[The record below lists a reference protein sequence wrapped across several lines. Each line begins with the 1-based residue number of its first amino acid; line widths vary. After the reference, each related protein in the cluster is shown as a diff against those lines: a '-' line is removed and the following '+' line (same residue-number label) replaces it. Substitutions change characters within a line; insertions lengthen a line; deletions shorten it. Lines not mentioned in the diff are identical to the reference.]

1 MKMKKIFFA
10 LIACFFAV
18 WLAVAEKT
26 PVKSLFHYK
35 LENGLSLFVAE
46 NHSVPLSYIEIAVRC
61 GSYTQNAQNAGLFH
75 LYEHMMFKGNSLYK
89 DAASVNRALSDMGV
103 SEWNGST
110 GLECVNYYFTVP
122 SDMTEKGLEFWSY
135 AIRNPLMEK
144 SEFEAEKKVV
154 ISEINGSASDPAH
167 ILMEARNNLLF
178 SDAPYTMSP
187 SGTEN
192 SVKNATLK
200 QLKSIQKTFYVP
212 NNSAVFVGGDVNPDE
227 VFEMVKKIFGSW
239 KKGKNPFADGMVK
252 HSKEPFDSAVFRV
265 MPYEKIS
272 EQLAQILVEFRGP
285 DAAYEAEDTFPVDIL
300 SNLIANPSGIFK
312 QSFANDEMLGI
323 PDSDYVGG
331 SYQTRKTCG
340 IISFYALVVQPELD
354 VAERAKY
361 FAEKIPEILE
371 KTAKNADKNQL
382 SKICGRLEDDNII
395 TGQTAEGLLGTV
407 RFWWSV
413 CDENYYY
420 SYNQKMSEVTD
431 SSLLD
436 FVEKYVA
443 GKNPLVTVL
452 VSPAV
457 YEKTK
462 SDFAQFGFEE
472 IKR

>member
-1 MKMKKIFFA
+1 MKKIFFA
-10 LIACFFAV
+10 LILCFFAV
-18 WLAVAEKT
+18 CLAVAEKT
-26 PVKSLFHYK
+26 PVKSLFHYE

-61 GSYTQNAQNAGLFH
+61 GAYTQNSQNAGLFH
-75 LYEHMMFKGNSLYK
+75 LYEHMMFKGNLLYK

-135 AIRNPLMEK
+135 AIRNPLLEK

-154 ISEINGSASDPAH
+154 ISEINGSAADPSR

-187 SGTEN
+187 SGTES

-200 QLKSIQKTFYVP
+200 QLKAIQKTFYVP

-227 VFEMVKKIFGSW
+227 VFAMVEKIFGSW
-239 KKGKNPFADGMVK
+239 KKGKNPFADGMIR
-252 HSKEPFDSAVFRV
+252 HSDEPFTSAVFRV

-272 EQLAQILVEFRGP
+272 DQLAQILVDFRGP
-285 DAAYEAEDTFPVDIL
+285 DAAYDVEDTFPVDVL
-300 SNLIANPSGIFK
+300 SNLMANPSGVFR
-312 QSFANDEMLGI
+312 QSFANDETLGI
-323 PDSDYVGG
+323 PDSEYVGG

-340 IISFYALVVQPELD
+340 ILSFYAVVVQPELD
-354 VAERAKY
+354 LAVRAKY
-361 FAEKIPEILE
+361 FANKIPEILE
-371 KTAKNADKNQL
+371 DTAKTADKNQI
-382 SKICGRLEDDNII
+382 SKICERLEDDNII
-395 TGQTAEGLLGTV
+395 TGQTAEGLLGTL

-436 FVEKYVA
+436 FVEKYVS

-452 VSPAV
+452 VSPTV

-462 SDFAQFGFEE
+462 SDFAQAGFEE

>member
-1 MKMKKIFFA
+1 MKKIFFA
-10 LIACFFAV
+10 FIACV
-18 WLAVAEKT
+18 LSLWIVVAEKT

-46 NHSVPLSYIEIAVRC
+46 NHSVPLTYIEIAVRC
-61 GSYTQNAQNAGLFH
+61 GAYTQNEHNAGLFH

-103 SEWNGST
+103 SEWNGTT

-135 AIRNPLMEK
+135 AIRSPLMEK

-154 ISEINGSASDPAH
+154 ISEINGGASDPAR
-167 ILMEARNNLLF
+167 ILMEARSNLLF
-178 SDAPYTMSP
+178 SDAPYTMTT
-187 SGTEN
+187 SGTED

-227 VFEMVKKIFGSW
+227 VFEMVRKIFGSW
-239 KKGKNPFADGMVK
+239 KKGKNPFAAGMIR
-252 HSKEPFDSAVFRV
+252 HSDSPFSSTVFRV

-272 EQLAQILVEFRGP
+272 DELAQFMVDFRGP
-285 DAAYEAEDTFPVDIL
+285 DAAYDVEDTFPADIL
-300 SNLIANPSGIFK
+300 LSLMANPSGVFK
-312 QSFANDEMLGI
+312 QSLANDEMLGI
-323 PDSDYVGG
+323 PDTDYVGAG
-331 SYQTRKTCG
+331 YHTQKTCG
-340 IISFYALVVQPELD
+340 ILSFYALVVQPELD

-361 FAEKIPEILE
+361 FVEKIPEVLE
-371 KTAKNADKNQL
+371 KTAESTDEKQIL
-382 SKICGRLEDDNII
+382 KICGRLEDDNII
-395 TGQTAEGLLGTV
+395 AGQTAEGLLEAV

-420 SYNQKMSEVTD
+420 SYNQKMAEVSN
-431 SSLLD
+431 SSLFD

-452 VSPAV
+452 VSPSV
-457 YEKTK
+457 YKKTK
-462 SDFAQFGFEE
+462 SEFVQAGFEE

>member
-1 MKMKKIFFA
+1 MKKIFFA
-10 LIACFFAV
+10 LILCFFAV
-18 WLAVAEKT
+18 CLAFAEKT
-26 PVKSLFHYK
+26 PVKSLFHYE

-61 GSYTQNAQNAGLFH
+61 GAYTQNSQNAGLFH

-135 AIRNPLMEK
+135 AIRNPLLEK

-154 ISEINGSASDPAH
+154 ISEINGSAEEPSR

-187 SGTEN
+187 SGTES

-200 QLKSIQKTFYVP
+200 QLKTIQKTFYVP

-227 VFEMVKKIFGSW
+227 VFAMVEKIFGSW
-239 KKGKNPFADGMVK
+239 KKGKNPFADGMIR
-252 HSKEPFDSAVFRV
+252 HSDEPFTSAVFRV

-272 EQLAQILVEFRGP
+272 DQLAQILVDFRGP
-285 DAAYEAEDTFPVDIL
+285 DAAYDVEDTFPVDVL
-300 SNLIANPSGIFK
+300 SNLMANPSGVFR
-312 QSFANDEMLGI
+312 QSFANDETLGI
-323 PDSDYVGG
+323 PDSEYVGG

-340 IISFYALVVQPELD
+340 ILSFYAVVVQPELD
-354 VAERAKY
+354 LAVRAKY
-361 FAEKIPEILE
+361 FANKIPEILE
-371 KTAKNADKNQL
+371 DTAKTADKNQI
-382 SKICGRLEDDNII
+382 SKICERLEDDNII
-395 TGQTAEGLLGTV
+395 TGQTAEGLLGTL

-431 SSLLD
+431 FSLLD
-436 FVEKYVA
+436 FVEKYVS

-452 VSPAV
+452 VSPTV

-462 SDFAQFGFEE
+462 SDFAQAGFEE

>member
-1 MKMKKIFFA
+1 MKKIFFA
-10 LIACFFAV
+10 FIACV
-18 WLAVAEKT
+18 LSLWIAVAEKT

-46 NHSVPLSYIEIAVRC
+46 NHSVSLTYIEIAVRC
-61 GSYTQNAQNAGLFH
+61 GAYTQNEHNAGLFH

-103 SEWNGST
+103 SEWNGTT

-135 AIRNPLMEK
+135 AIRSPLMEK

-154 ISEINGSASDPAH
+154 ISEINGGASDPAR
-167 ILMEARNNLLF
+167 ILMEARSNLLF
-178 SDAPYTMSP
+178 SDAPYTMTT
-187 SGTEN
+187 SGTED

-227 VFEMVKKIFGSW
+227 VFEMVRKIFGSW
-239 KKGKNPFADGMVK
+239 KKGKNPFAAGMIK
-252 HSKEPFDSAVFRV
+252 HSDSPFSSTVFRV

-272 EQLAQILVEFRGP
+272 DELAQFMVDFRGP
-285 DAAYEAEDTFPVDIL
+285 DAAYDVEDTFPADIL
-300 SNLIANPSGIFK
+300 LSLTANPSGVFK
-312 QSFANDEMLGI
+312 QSLANDEMLGI
-323 PDSDYVGG
+323 PDTDYVGAG
-331 SYQTRKTCG
+331 YHTQKTCG
-340 IISFYALVVQPELD
+340 ILSFYALVVQPELD

-361 FAEKIPEILE
+361 FVEKIPEVLE
-371 KTAKNADKNQL
+371 KTAESTDEKQIL
-382 SKICGRLEDDNII
+382 KICGRLEDDNII
-395 TGQTAEGLLGTV
+395 AGQTAEGLLEAV

-420 SYNQKMSEVTD
+420 SYNQKMAEVSN
-431 SSLLD
+431 SSLFD

-452 VSPAV
+452 VSPSV

-462 SDFAQFGFEE
+462 SEFVQAGFEE

>member
-1 MKMKKIFFA
+1 MKKIFFA
-10 LIACFFAV
+10 FVVCFFAV

-26 PVKSLFHYK
+26 PIKSLYHYK

-46 NHSVPLSYIEIAVRC
+46 NHSVPLSYIEVAVRC
-61 GSYTQNAQNAGLFH
+61 GSYTQNARNAGLFH

-103 SEWNGST
+103 SEWNGTT

-187 SGTEN
+187 SGTED

-239 KKGKNPFADGMVK
+239 KKGKNPFADGMIK
-252 HSKEPFDSAVFRV
+252 HSGQPFDSAVFRV

-272 EQLAQILVEFRGP
+272 DELGQIIVEYRGP
-285 DAAYEAEDTFPVDIL
+285 DAAYDVQDTFPVDIL

-312 QSFANDEMLGI
+312 QSLAKDEMLGI
-323 PDSDYVGG
+323 PDSGYVGG

-340 IISFYALVVQPELD
+340 ILSFYAVVVQPELD
-354 VAERAKY
+354 IAERTKY
-361 FAEKIPEILE
+361 FLSKIPEVLE
-371 KTAKNADKNQL
+371 KTAKSADKNQIL
-382 SKICGRLEDDNII
+382 RICERLEDDDII

-420 SYNQKMSEVTD
+420 SYNQKMSEVST
-431 SSLLD
+431 SSLFD

-462 SDFAQFGFEE
+462 SEFAQAGFEE